1 MERDGV
7 SPARDR
13 DRGRS
18 ILTHSSNVGL
28 ARGPSL
34 IKVGRALTN
43 EGYMERS
50 TETGYVRRVEPL
62 ASNWRSACWGA
73 GSFDTGKRPATDVVE
88 GTIRTPHHMLL
99 VNIRGGA
106 EHLEATTD
114 CGHRY
119 VGPDRPGAVSF
130 VPGNCERRL
139 RLLGVRSEW
148 ASVSLRPELF
158 DRLGA
163 PDPDGSRHAIE
174 IAAFTNVED
183 SFLSGAVSEF
193 WRLLNAD
200 GSLDPVYAETLSLAM
215 AHYLARRFGTIAP
228 GDVAPPAK
236 LAPWQVRRVTEFVEA
251 AVGADV
257 RIADLAALVGVSV
270 GHFHRAFRAT
280 TGRTPLAYVNE
291 ARVRRAL
298 SIMAV
303 ENISVTALALRV
315 GFLSPSHFTRIFRR
329 VTGQC
334 PSDVRR
340 D

>member
-1 MERDGV
+1 MD
-7 SPARDR
+7 
-13 DRGRS
+13 
-18 ILTHSSNVGL
+18 L
-28 ARGPSL
+28 
-34 IKVGRALTN
+34 K
-43 EGYMERS
+43 

-62 ASNWRSACWGA
+62 ASNWRSACWSA
-73 GSFDTGKRPATDVVE
+73 GSFDTGRRSATDVVE
-88 GTIRTPHHMLL
+88 GLIRTPHHMLL

-106 EHLEATTD
+106 EHLTVATD

-119 VGPDRPGAVSF
+119 EGPDRPGAVSF

-158 DRLGA
+158 DGPGA
-163 PDPDGSRHAIE
+163 SDPDGRRRIE

-183 SFLSGAVSEF
+183 SFLSGAVGEF

-200 GSLDPVYAETLSLAM
+200 GSLDPVYAEALSLAL
-215 AHYLARRFGTIAP
+215 AHYLTRRFGAMAADDI
-228 GDVAPPAK
+228 VSPAK

-251 AVGADV
+251 SISAEV
-257 RIADLAALVGVSV
+257 RIADLATLVGISV

-280 TGRTPLAYVNE
+280 TGRTPLAYINE

-298 SIMAV
+298 SVMAV
-303 ENISVTALALRV
+303 ENISVAALALRV
-315 GFLSPSHFTRIFRR
+315 GFLSPRHLTRIFKRF
-329 VTGQC
+329 TGLS

-340 D
+340 N

>member
-1 MERDGV
+1 MERKTD
-7 SPARDR
+7 
-13 DRGRS
+13 
-18 ILTHSSNVGL
+18 
-28 ARGPSL
+28 
-34 IKVGRALTN
+34 
-43 EGYMERS
+43 
-50 TETGYVRRVEPL
+50 TGYVRRVEPL
-62 ASNWRSACWGA
+62 ASNWRSACWSA
-73 GSFDTGKRPATDVVE
+73 GSFDTGRRSATDVVE

-106 EHLEATTD
+106 RHLTVATD

-119 VGPDRPGAVSF
+119 EGADQPGAVSF

-139 RLLGVRSEW
+139 RLLDVRSEW

-158 DRLGA
+158 DGLGA
-163 PDPDGSRHAIE
+163 SHPDGGRRRIE

-183 SFLSGAVSEF
+183 SFLSGVVSEF

-200 GSLDPVYAETLSLAM
+200 GSLEPVYAEALSLAL
-215 AHYLARRFGTIAP
+215 AHYLARRFGAIPPDDA
-228 GDVAPPAK
+228 VSPAK
-236 LAPWQVRRVTEFVEA
+236 LAPWQVRRITEFVEA
-251 AVGADV
+251 GIGAEL
-257 RIADLAALVGVSV
+257 RIADLATLVGVSV

-280 TGRTPLAYVNE
+280 TGRTPLMYINE

-298 SIMAV
+298 SVMAV
-303 ENISVTALALRV
+303 ENISVAALALRV

-329 VTGQC
+329 FTGLS

>member
-1 MERDGV
+1 MERK
-7 SPARDR
+7 
-13 DRGRS
+13 
-18 ILTHSSNVGL
+18 TE
-28 ARGPSL
+28 
-34 IKVGRALTN
+34 AL
-43 EGYMERS
+43 
-50 TETGYVRRVEPL
+50 YVRRVEPL

-106 EHLEATTD
+106 KHLKVATD

-119 VGPDRPGAVSF
+119 DGPDRPGAVSF

-158 DRLGA
+158 DRIGA
-163 PDPDGSRHAIE
+163 PNLDGFRCGIE
-174 IAAFTNVED
+174 IAPFTNVED
-183 SFLSGAVSEF
+183 SFLSGAVGEF

-200 GSLDPVYAETLSLAM
+200 GSLDPVYAEALSLAL
-215 AHYLARRFGTIAP
+215 AHYLARRFGAIAP
-228 GDVAPPAK
+228 SDVASPAK
-236 LAPWQVRRVTEFVEA
+236 LAPWQVRRVTEFVDA
-251 AVGADV
+251 GVGADL
-257 RIADLAALVGVSV
+257 RIADLAALIGVSV

-280 TGRTPLAYVNE
+280 TGRTPLAYINE

-298 SIMAV
+298 SIMVV
-303 ENISVTALALRV
+303 ENISITALALRV

-340 D
+340 K

>member
-1 MERDGV
+1 MER
-7 SPARDR
+7 
-13 DRGRS
+13 
-18 ILTHSSNVGL
+18 
-28 ARGPSL
+28 
-34 IKVGRALTN
+34 K
-43 EGYMERS
+43 

-62 ASNWRSACWGA
+62 ASSWRSACWSV
-73 GSFDTGKRPATDVVE
+73 GSFDTGKRSATDVVE

-99 VNIRGGA
+99 VNIHGGA
-106 EHLEATTD
+106 RHLKVATD

-119 VGPDRPGAVSF
+119 DGPDLPGAVSF
-130 VPGNCERRL
+130 VPGTCERRL

-158 DRLGA
+158 GFGA
-163 PDPDGSRHAIE
+163 SDPDGSGRRIE

-183 SFLSGAVSEF
+183 SFLLGAVGEF

-200 GSLDPVYAETLSLAM
+200 GSLDPVYAEALSLAL
-215 AHYLARRFGTIAP
+215 AHYLARRFGAIAAD
-228 GDVAPPAK
+228 DVVSPAK
-236 LAPWQVRRVTEFVEA
+236 LAPWQVRRITEFVEA
-251 AVGADV
+251 GVGAEL
-257 RIADLAALVGVSV
+257 RIADLAILVGVSV

-280 TGRTPLAYVNE
+280 TGRTPLMYINE

-303 ENISVTALALRV
+303 ENISVAALALRV
-315 GFLSPSHFTRIFRR
+315 GFLSPSHFTRIFKRF
-329 VTGQC
+329 TGLS